1 MQVFAPQICSAV
13 RNDNHWLYTYCC
25 IVMDKKIFP
34 EIFANKEKSSYLCT
48 RRENTDDML
57 GIESPRK
64 PISGQFA
71 KELREALVR
80 ARTGNLNQSEKESIR
95 RSERISRKYNA
106 VWK

>member
-1 MQVFAPQICSAV
+1 MEAKKNNRIFAPE
-13 RNDNHWLYTYCC
+13 HT
-25 IVMDKKIFP
+25 
-34 EIFANKEKSSYLCT
+34 
-48 RRENTDDML
+48 NTDDML

-64 PISGQFA
+64 PISGKFA